1 MTTTLASLAIAAARC
16 AGGPT
21 ASAGTMLDHLGA
33 STGHTSVQTR
43 LGATTSQ
50 RLTWPSSNI
59 HCIADKVMAVLPAPT
74 GARIMAR
81 SRSYRNVAACCW
93 YGLS

>member
-1 MTTTLASLAIAAARC
+1 MTTTLASLLSAAARC
-16 AGGPT
+16 DGGPT
-21 ASAGTMLDHLGA
+21 ASAGVMLDHFGA
-33 STGHTSVQTR
+33 STGQTSVQTR
-43 LGATTSQ
+43 FGATTSQ

-81 SRSYRNVAACCW
+81 SRSYRNPAASFW